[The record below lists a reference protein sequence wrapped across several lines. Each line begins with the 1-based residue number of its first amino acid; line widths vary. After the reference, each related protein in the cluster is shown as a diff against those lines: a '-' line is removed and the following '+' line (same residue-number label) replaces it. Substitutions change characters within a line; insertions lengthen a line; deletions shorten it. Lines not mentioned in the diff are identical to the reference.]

1 MKVFQ
6 GLLHARSFWVNDAIV
21 DAADKFF
28 ASDYFEA
35 RQRFRD
41 YVREASVG
49 DPAIYAVQPVGL
61 TQPILRGLAPDAP
74 QR

>member
-1 MKVFQ
+1 M
-6 GLLHARSFWVNDAIV
+6 NDAIA

-35 RQRFRD
+35 RQRLRD

-49 DPAIYAVQPVGL
+49 DPAICAVQPVGL
-61 TQPILRGLAPDAP
+61 TEENSQPMLRGLAPDAP